1 MLITQNTMANSD
13 QIDNIFMEAE
23 TLKALNHPN
32 IVKIINFFVIKKTL
46 QTFFIME
53 YLDGTFCYDSTY
65 YLLYI
70 QSDIQQT

>member
-1 MLITQNTMANSD
+1 MANSD

-32 IVKIINFFVIKKTL
+32 IVKMINFFVIKKTL

-53 YLDGTFCYDSTY
+53 YLDGNHYTMVSFTGYSISNSVTEQ
-65 YLLYI
+65 L
-70 QSDIQQT
+70 